1 MLQFEE
7 LRLRLLG
14 HEDALKDLADA
25 LGLEKMKKDPL
36 VTTIAAAV
44 PTSIGFTEE
53 KRKDYV
59 KQV

>member
-25 LGLEKMKKDPL
+25 LGLEKMKKEM
-36 VTTIAAAV
+36 T
-44 PTSIGFTEE
+44 
-53 KRKDYV
+53 KK
-59 KQV
+59 